1 MSAMNTAPTPRTAAA
16 RPDAPRPR
24 RTRRRFEPVAGSLR
38 VVLLLIYAIPILFI
52 VLTSLKDR
60 GDVISSQSSFLF
72 TPTLDA
78 YTAALS
84 NQGLF
89 VALQQ
94 SLTIAAGTTALTLL
108 IAIPAGYG
116 LARVDSRITTIG
128 LGLLI
133 VLQMVPQTANVI
145 PLYQIFGAWGLLNQN
160 IGVIIADT
168 ALLVPFAIL
177 LLRPF
182 FRAVPEALEEA
193 ASIDGAT
200 VMRTFWSIMLP
211 IARNGVATTGTLVFL
226 LSWGEFLYAVNFF
239 LSPGNYPL
247 SALLAQQVSAF
258 GIDWPGLMALGVI
271 TSVPILILF
280 SFTYRLLREGLTLGA
295 VK

>member
-1 MSAMNTAPTPRTAAA
+1 MSTATATSLVSSV
-16 RPDAPRPR
+16 RGPKPRPPR
-24 RTRRRFEPVAGSLR
+24 RRRFEPVAAPLR
-38 VVLLLIYAIPILFI
+38 VVLLLVYAIPILFI
-52 VLTSLKDR
+52 VLTSLKSPS
-60 GDVISSQSSFLF
+60 DVIASQSSFLF

-78 YTAALS
+78 YTAALA

-89 VALQQ
+89 VAMQQ
-94 SLTIAAGTTALTLL
+94 SLVIAAGTTALTLL

-145 PLYQIFGAWGLLNQN
+145 PLYQIFGSWGLLDQN
-160 IGVIIADT
+160 FGVIIADT

-182 FRAVPEALEEA
+182 FRSVPEALEEA
-193 ASIDGAT
+193 ASIDGAGT
-200 VMRTFWSIMLP
+200 MRTFWSIMLP

-226 LSWGEFLYAVNFF
+226 MSWGEFLYAVNFF

-258 GIDWPGLMALGVI
+258 GINWPGLMALAVI
-271 TSVPILILF
+271 TSIPILILF
-280 SFTYRLLREGLTLGA
+280 TFTYRLLREGLTLGA

>member
-1 MSAMNTAPTPRTAAA
+1 VTTTTPPIA
-16 RPDAPRPR
+16 APRAATTPKR
-24 RTRRRFEPVAGSLR
+24 RPTGKRRFQPVAGPLR
-38 VVLLLIYAIPILFI
+38 VLLFLVYAVPILWI
-52 VLTSLKDR
+52 VLTSLKSS
-60 GDVISSQSSFLF
+60 GDVISSQASFVF

-78 YTAALS
+78 YSAALGNS
-84 NQGLF
+84 GLF

-94 SLTIAAGTTALTLL
+94 SLVIAAGTTLLTLL

-116 LARVDSRITTIG
+116 LARVDSRVTTIG

-145 PLYQIFGAWGLLNQN
+145 PLFQIFGSWGLLNQN
-160 IGVIIADT
+160 VGVIVADT
-168 ALLVPFAIL
+168 ALLVPFAVL

-182 FRAVPEALEEA
+182 FRAIPEALEEA
-193 ASIDGAT
+193 ASIDGAST
-200 VMRTFWSIMLP
+200 MRVFLSVMLP

-226 LSWGEFLYAVNFF
+226 MSWGEFLYAVNFF

-258 GIDWPGLMALGVI
+258 GINWPGLMALAVI

-280 SFTYRLLREGLTLGA
+280 TFTYRLLREGLTLGA

>member
-1 MSAMNTAPTPRTAAA
+1 MSTIIPVPTPSRAAA
-16 RPDAPRPR
+16 RSDAPRPR
-24 RTRRRFEPVAGSLR
+24 CKRRRFEPVAGPLR
-38 VVLLLIYAIPILFI
+38 VVLLLVYAIPILFI

-60 GDVISSQSSFLF
+60 SDVISSQSSFLF

-160 IGVIIADT
+160 IAVIIADT

>member
-1 MSAMNTAPTPRTAAA
+1 MIIDTMTRLGS
-16 RPDAPRPR
+16 PDPASTRHRR
-24 RTRRRFEPVAGSLR
+24 RTRRRFEPIAGPLR
-38 VVLLLIYAIPILFI
+38 VVLLLMYAIPILFI
-52 VLTSLKDR
+52 VLTSLKNPS
-60 GDVISSQSSFLF
+60 DVISSQASFLF
-72 TPTLDA
+72 MPTLDA
-78 YTAALS
+78 YVAALA

-89 VALQQ
+89 VAMQQ

-108 IAIPAGYG
+108 VAIPAGYG
-116 LARVDSRITTIG
+116 LARVNSRVTTIG

-145 PLYQIFGAWGLLNQN
+145 PLYQIFGAWGLLDQN

-211 IARNGVATTGTLVFL
+211 IARNGIATTGTLVFL
-226 LSWGEFLYAVNFF
+226 MSWGEFLYAVNFF

-258 GIDWPGLMALGVI
+258 GINWPGLMALGVI

-280 SFTYRLLREGLTLGA
+280 TFTYRLLREGLTLGG